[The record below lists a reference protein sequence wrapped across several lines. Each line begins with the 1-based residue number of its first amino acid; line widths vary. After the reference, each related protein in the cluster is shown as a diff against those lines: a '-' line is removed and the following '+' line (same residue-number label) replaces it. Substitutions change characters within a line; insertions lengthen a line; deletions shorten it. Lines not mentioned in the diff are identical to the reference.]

1 VTTRA
6 LLALGAVV
14 LLTAACGSGSG
25 PSAAS
30 SSSAPGGSSTS
41 SAAGPLAAWPC
52 LANVPATA
60 AVVPGTP
67 ELTVALVGTGPRVVI
82 LSNQSDEDLC
92 SWLPLAQRLVGRGLE
107 VALYDYVTSPR
118 ADLGRAITYVRS
130 HGATAVSLLGASEG
144 AKTSI
149 VEGATLRPPVQSV
162 VSLSAEEAL
171 QGVAVAPYAAKLR
184 VPTLFLTAAQDAYG
198 STSAT
203 KAYYRTAA
211 ARTKRLVVV
220 PGTAHGTALLN
231 SASVTAAVLNFVDA
245 HDR

>member
-1 VTTRA
+1 MTAGA
-6 LLALGAVV
+6 LLALGPVV
-14 LLTAACGSGSG
+14 LLAVACGSGSA

-30 SSSAPGGSSTS
+30 PSSASAESSSTH
-41 SAAGPLAAWPC
+41 AAGPLAPWPC
-52 LANVPATA
+52 LANVQATA

-67 ELTVALVGTGPRVVI
+67 ELTLAFVGTGTRVLI

-92 SWLPLAQRLVGRGLE
+92 SWLPLAQRLVDRGLK

-130 HGATAVSLLGASEG
+130 HGATAVSIAGASQG

-149 VEGATLRPPVQSV
+149 IVGATVAPPVQAV
-162 VSLSAEEAL
+162 VSLSAEAAL
-171 QGVAVAPYAAKLR
+171 QGVAVAPYAARLR
-184 VPTLFLTAAQDAYG
+184 VPTLFLTAAHDAYG

-203 KAYYRTAA
+203 KGYYRATPAP
-211 ARTKRLVVV
+211 TKRLVLV
-220 PGTAHGTALLN
+220 PGTAHGTALLA
-231 SASVTAAVLNFVDA
+231 SAPVTAAVVDFVAA